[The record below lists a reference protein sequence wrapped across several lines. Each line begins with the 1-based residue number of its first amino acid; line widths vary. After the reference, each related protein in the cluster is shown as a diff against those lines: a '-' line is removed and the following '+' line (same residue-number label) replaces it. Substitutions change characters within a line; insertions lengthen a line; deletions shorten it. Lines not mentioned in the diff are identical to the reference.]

1 MWVIDGVLK
10 HGINED
16 LLLEVARNFKRIKK
30 VPEGYNYPQLY
41 SVQLTNVKRNMKHS
55 ESK

>member
-41 SVQLTNVKRNMKHS
+41 SVQLTNVKRRMKHS